1 MRFVCDEML
10 KKLGQWLRI
19 AGHDVIMLPD
29 GSDDRQLFDLAVQE
43 HRLLLTRDSKLN
55 EYKQAADVVVLLV
68 CNDLDECVA
77 QLNDKLQVDWLHKPF
92 SRCKICNTKLI
103 QADSTMLN
111 AMPPAARE
119 KTGRALFCPACKQL
133 FWQGSHVERMQQQL
147 LKWSQQHNAS
157 HRSHDI
163 D

>member
-1 MRFVCDEML
+1 MKFVCDEML

-19 AGHDVIMLPD
+19 AGYDVVMLPD
-29 GSDDRQLFDLAVQE
+29 GSEDRKLFNLAVRE
-43 HRLLLTRDSKLN
+43 RRLLLTRDSKLN

-77 QLNDKLQVDWLHKPF
+77 QLNDKLPVDWLHEPF

-103 QADSTMLN
+103 QADASMLN
-111 AMPPAARE
+111 AMPPAVRDKA
-119 KTGRALFCPACKQL
+119 GRALFCPDCKQL

-147 LKWSQQHNAS
+147 LKWNQQRNAS
-157 HRSHDI
+157 YRSIHI